1 MIDFFSVICYNI
13 TKNTQIGIECLF
25 FTGQRLHSVLVRGFI
40 CMAFR
45 RFSRLLPDM
54 WDIIRQDVRQQDIVV
69 ILTKGE
75 YYGKERK

>member
-1 MIDFFSVICYNI
+1 MYRLELNVC
-13 TKNTQIGIECLF
+13 F
-25 FTGQRLHSVLVRGFI
+25 FTGQRLHSVLVRDLI
-40 CMAFR
+40 CMSFS

-75 YYGKERK
+75 YYGKERKEFGQKEH

>member
-1 MIDFFSVICYNI
+1 
-13 TKNTQIGIECLF
+13 
-25 FTGQRLHSVLVRGFI
+25 
-40 CMAFR
+40 MAFR

-75 YYGKERK
+75 YYGKERKEFGQKEH